1 MKGLT
6 VIVYEFSVGDFVRH
20 PTEPEWGQGQV
31 QSIIGNRI
39 TVNFEHIGKTII
51 LADKISL
58 TPVADETNFAP
69 NLL

>member
-1 MKGLT
+1 MH
-6 VIVYEFSVGDFVRH
+6 EFCVGDFVQH
-20 PTEPEWGQGQV
+20 PDKPEWGRGQV

-39 TVNFEHIGKTII
+39 TVNFEHMGKTII
-51 LADKISL
+51 IAGQISL

>member
-1 MKGLT
+1 M
-6 VIVYEFSVGDFVRH
+6 VHEFCVGDFVWH
-20 PTEPEWGQGQV
+20 PDKADWGQGQV

-39 TVNFEHIGKTII
+39 TVNFEHMGKTII
-51 LADKISL
+51 LADQISL

>member
-1 MKGLT
+1 M
-6 VIVYEFSVGDFVRH
+6 VHEFCVGDFVQH
-20 PTEPEWGQGQV
+20 PDKPDWGHGQV

-39 TVNFEHIGKTII
+39 TVIFEHMGKTII
-51 LADKISL
+51 IADQISL